1 MISKS
6 SFFTISVVMLIVL
19 VLFQFTQFAKYEGNN
34 YTFNELEKLKMPEN
48 HEWQQ
53 EKCNLTLGN
62 KFSFKDSD
70 YILFIGDEDTPVGSI
85 VSQWTLYSKRNICI
99 CDSISQF
106 DLSGNAAPEFLI
118 VDSNFTDLVAELDF
132 YRSMID
138 KGVSIVFCTLP
149 GLEVIKSNDEVREFL
164 GITHIEQ
171 DEVTVEGYKLF
182 SGFLLGGETVY
193 QPKKASEERRQDMD
207 LTIPWYVTGGG
218 TKTYMVG
225 LLDDYFGDYDNKNS
239 SRLLS
244 GGRATEADR
253 YSA

>member
-1 MISKS
+1 MISKR

-85 VSQWTLYSKRNICI
+85 VSQWTLYSKRNIRI

-106 DLSGNAAPEFLI
+106 DLSGNAAPDFLI
-118 VDSNFTDLVAELDF
+118 VDSNFTDMVTELDL
-132 YRSMID
+132 YKSMID

-149 GLEVIKSNDEVREFL
+149 EREVIKTNDEVREFL

-182 SGFLLGGETVY
+182 SGFLLG
-193 QPKKASEERRQDMD
+193 
-207 LTIPWYVTGGG
+207 
-218 TKTYMVG
+218 
-225 LLDDYFGDYDNKNS
+225 
-239 SRLLS
+239 
-244 GGRATEADR
+244 
-253 YSA
+253 